1 MDKFKETFDK
11 YRDHRSKYESSYIV
25 IVFDLNDDKI
35 IDNINHQIS
44 IINTIGDKVRRN
56 YLLTRIFNFRDY
68 IQTRFNK
75 SVLTGVFMIKDD
87 IEYIELCSEWKK
99 NVLSFDV
106 NNFIFIHDEY
116 FDIDYLQDL
125 LLNKDDYNHV
135 INVSQ
140 NKFVHC
146 HNTKTKKKYISSGTA
161 NHAELNK
168 YLADIKSKY
177 IIIHGVGQMLKNFTT
192 NNKDIKVCAK
202 LLTDESLYEEIEK
215 LNNSYGSERL
225 TEILDKLNTPNI
237 MDKIVFGK
245 EINKGISEQMIKTI
259 FCTTDMKK
267 KILTKIPKDLQTFEI
282 IEVKSFN
289 DKDVGHILESQ
300 YSGII
305 GVKYYS
311 TN

>member
-1 MDKFKETFDK
+1 MDKFREIFDK

-25 IVFDLNDDKI
+25 IVFDLDEEKI

-68 IQTRFNK
+68 VEARFNK
-75 SVLTGVFMIKDD
+75 TELTGIFMISDD
-87 IEYIELCSEWKK
+87 VDYVELYPEWKK
-99 NVLSFDV
+99 NISLYDI
-106 NNFIFIHDEY
+106 NNFIFIHSEY

-140 NKFVHC
+140 NKFVHS
-146 HNTKTKKKYISSGTA
+146 HNTKTKKKYINTGTA
-161 NHAELNK
+161 NHTELNK

-192 NNKDIKVCAK
+192 NNKDTIVRTK
-202 LLTDESLYEEIEK
+202 LLTDDSLFEEIEK
-215 LNNSYGSERL
+215 MNNNSGSERL
-225 TEILDKLNTPNI
+225 SEILDKLNTPHM

-245 EINKGISEQMIKTI
+245 EISKSISEQMIKTI
-259 FCTTDMKK
+259 FCTTEMKK
-267 KILTKIPKDLQTFEI
+267 KILVKIPEELQTFELV
-282 IEVKSFN
+282 EVKSFD
-289 DKDVGHILESQ
+289 DKDVGHKLGLQ

-311 TN
+311 T